1 MEDCHSMPMT
11 LVERILADKVG
22 HAVRPGQLVMTPV
35 DQVFAHDLSGPLA
48 ISQLQRLGF
57 KEFKHPEKVRF
68 FLDHASPSSTVT
80 SANEQKTIREFAYQ
94 HGVELIDVG
103 EGISHQIVME
113 RYARPGEIIIGGDS
127 HTCMG
132 GVMGALAT
140 GMGSTDVAVAMLL
153 SRTWLRIP
161 DTMRFVI
168 TGNLRRGV
176 YSKDVM
182 LYIIAQIGSGGATYR
197 SMEFV
202 GPAIDQW
209 EMSDRAVLPNMA
221 VEAGAKCGLC
231 PSDKMT
237 QKYLAE
243 QGRPGDY
250 KPVAGDL
257 DAPCSFELKVDCST
271 LEPQVALPHN
281 VDLAVGVTDKKVK
294 DVRVHQ
300 VYLGTCTNGRI
311 EDFRIAAGILKGNRL
326 ARGTRLV
333 ATPASRQVYLQ
344 GLKEGV
350 WTSIIEAGG
359 LVNSPGCGACPGVQ
373 TGILG
378 SGENCLS
385 TMNRNF
391 KGRMGNP
398 EAFIYLASPAT
409 CAASALTGVITD
421 PREVLK

>member
-1 MEDCHSMPMT
+1 MT
-11 LVERILADKVG
+11 LVERLLSEKVG
-22 HAVRPGQLVMTPV
+22 EQVRPGQLIMVPV

-48 ISQLQRLGF
+48 ISQLQNLGFTGF
-57 KEFKHPEKVRF
+57 KEPGKVRF
-68 FLDHASPSSTVT
+68 FLDHASPSSTFS
-80 SANEQKTIREFAYQ
+80 SANEQKTIREFADKW
-94 HGVELIDVG
+94 GVELVDVG
-103 EGISHQIVME
+103 EGISHQVMVE
-113 RYARPGEIIIGGDS
+113 KYANPGEIIIGGDS

-140 GMGSTDVAVAMLL
+140 GMGSTDVAVAMYLV
-153 SRTWLRIP
+153 RTWLRVP
-161 DTMRFVI
+161 ETMRFI
-168 TGNLRRGV
+168 IKGKLPSGV

-182 LYIIAQIGSGGATYR
+182 LHIIGQIGSGGATYR

-202 GPAIDQW
+202 GEAIDSW
-209 EMSDRAVLPNMA
+209 EIPDRAVLPNMA

-231 PSDKMT
+231 PSDEMT
-237 QKYLAE
+237 RKYMDE
-243 QGRPGDY
+243 QGRADGY
-250 KPVAGDL
+250 KPLSGDL
-257 DAPCSFELKVDCST
+257 DAPCSFEMTVDAST
-271 LEPQVALPHN
+271 LEPQIAMPHN
-281 VDLAVGVTDKKVK
+281 VDRVVGVNDKQVK
-294 DVRVHQ
+294 GTRIHQ

-311 EDFRIAAGILKGNRL
+311 EDFRVAARILKGNKV
-326 ARGTRLV
+326 AKGTRLV

-344 GLKEGV
+344 GIKEGIWSAIV
-350 WTSIIEAGG
+350 EAGG

-409 CAASALTGVITD
+409 CATSALTGVITD
-421 PREVLK
+421 PREAGVPA

>member
-1 MEDCHSMPMT
+1 MPMT
-11 LVERILADKVG
+11 LVERILSEKVG
-22 HAVRPGQLVMTPV
+22 HAVRPGQLIMCPV

-48 ISQLQRLGF
+48 ITQLQNLGF
-57 KEFKHPEKVRF
+57 KGFKAPEKVRF
-68 FLDHASPSSTVT
+68 FLDHASPSSTVS
-80 SANEQKTIREFAYQ
+80 SANEQKTIREFADEW
-94 HGVELIDVG
+94 GVELIDVG
-103 EGISHQIVME
+103 EGISHQIMVE
-113 RYARPGEIIIGGDS
+113 RFARPGEVIIGGDS

-140 GMGSTDVAVAMLL
+140 GMGSTDVAVAMYLT
-153 SRTWLRIP
+153 RTWLRVP
-161 DTMRFVI
+161 ETMRFVI
-168 TGNLRRGV
+168 SGKLPKGV

-182 LYIIAQIGSGGATYR
+182 LHIIGEIGSGGATYR

-202 GPAIDQW
+202 GDSIDSW
-209 EMSDRAVLPNMA
+209 SIPDRAVLPNMA
-221 VEAGAKCGLC
+221 VEAGGKCGLC
-231 PSDKMT
+231 PSDDKT
-237 QKYLAE
+237 REYLE
-243 QGRPGDY
+243 FQGRGKDY
-250 KPVAGDL
+250 KPVSGDM
-257 DAPCSFELKVDCST
+257 DAPCAFELKVDAAS
-271 LEPQVALPHN
+271 LEPQIAMPHN
-281 VDLAVGVTDKKVK
+281 VDRVVGVNDKQVK
-294 DVRVHQ
+294 DTKVHQ

-311 EDFRIAAGILKGNRL
+311 EDFREAAKILKGNHV
-326 ARGTRLV
+326 AKGTRLL

-344 GLKEGV
+344 GLKEDI
-350 WTSIIEAGG
+350 WTTIIEAGG

-421 PREVLK
+421 PREVVS

>member
-1 MEDCHSMPMT
+1 MLMT
-11 LVERILADKVG
+11 LVEKILAQKVG
-22 HAVRPGQLVMTPV
+22 HDVRPGQLVMTPV
-35 DQVFAHDLSGPLA
+35 DQIFAHDLSGPLA
-48 ISQLQRLGF
+48 ITQLRSLGF
-57 KEFKHPEKVRF
+57 SGFKHPEKVRF

-80 SANEQKTIREFAYQ
+80 SANEHKTIREFAAEW
-94 HGVELIDVG
+94 GVELIDVG
-103 EGISHQIVME
+103 EGICHQIMME

-127 HTCMG
+127 HTCTG
-132 GVMGALAT
+132 GVLAALAT
-140 GMGSTDVAVAMLL
+140 GMGSTDTAVAMYLG
-153 SRTWLRIP
+153 RTWLRVP
-161 DTMRFVI
+161 ETMRFVI
-168 TGNLRRGV
+168 SGKLPRGV

-182 LYIIAQIGSGGATYR
+182 LYMIGTIGSGGATYR

-202 GPAIDQW
+202 GPALSGW
-209 EMSDRAVLPNMA
+209 SVPERAVLPNMA

-231 PSDKMT
+231 PSDDKTRDYLT
-237 QKYLAE
+237 Q
-243 QGRPGDY
+243 QGRAGDY
-250 KPVAGDL
+250 APLAGDP
-257 DAPCSFELKVDCST
+257 DAPCAFEMKIDAST

-281 VDLAVGVTDKKVK
+281 VDLAVGVTDAKVR

-311 EDFRIAAGILKGNRL
+311 EDFRIATGILKGNRI
-326 ARGTRLV
+326 ANGTRLI

-344 GLKEGV
+344 GLKEGL

-421 PREVLK
+421 PREVVQ